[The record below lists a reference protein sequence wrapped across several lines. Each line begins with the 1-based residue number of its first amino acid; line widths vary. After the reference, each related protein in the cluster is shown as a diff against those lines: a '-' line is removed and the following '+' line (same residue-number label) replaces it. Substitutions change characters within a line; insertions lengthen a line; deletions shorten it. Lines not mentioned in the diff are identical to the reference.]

1 MMGGQSSKT
10 KSVDPPSP
18 PLQGNIDS
26 QFIAELSSYEAACGL
41 DPDLKSFDI
50 TLHERTSRVI
60 NTLSTGVEGNSLS
73 FDSLKEVI
81 ESLLEM
87 NQDAAAVILE
97 CKEDIWNNG
106 DLFLLVKEYFENSV
120 NILDFC
126 TALDNCLKRAR
137 HSQLIIKLA
146 VKKFEEEVE
155 LQCGVDEKR
164 YVKTLEELNRFKEA
178 GNPFTDEFF
187 ALFQSVNKQQLSM
200 LRKLQKRKS
209 KLDKK
214 LKNLK
219 TWRRVSNVL
228 FVSVFVS
235 VLIFS
240 VVAAAIAA
248 PPVVTALAGAMAVPI
263 GSLGKWCNSL
273 WKRYEDEVK
282 REKVLLTSLHVNTDI
297 QIKDVEN
304 INALV
309 NKLKIEIDSFMYNVD
324 FALKEED
331 VLKLVIDEIKKKLEM
346 FMETIEVL
354 GEHAGKCRR
363 DVTQART
370 VISQKIVKYLDK

>member
-26 QFIAELSSYEAACGL
+26 QFVAELSSYEADCGL

-50 TLHERTSRVI
+50 NLHERTSRVI
-60 NTLSTGVEGNSLS
+60 NTLSTGVEGQFLS

-87 NQDAAAVILE
+87 NQDAASVILE
-97 CKEDIWNNG
+97 CKEDIWSNR
-106 DLFLLVKEYFENSV
+106 DLFGLVKEYFENSV

-137 HSQLIIKLA
+137 HSQLIIQLA
-146 VKKFEEEVE
+146 VKKFEEEAE

-164 YVKTLEELNRFKEA
+164 YVKTLDELNRFKEA

-187 ALFQSVNKQQLSM
+187 ALFQSVNKQQMSM
-200 LRKLQKRKS
+200 LFKLQKRKK

-214 LKNLK
+214 LKNMK

-248 PPVVTALAGAMAVPI
+248 PPVVTALAAAMAVPI
-263 GSLGKWCNSL
+263 GSVGKWCNSL
-273 WKRYEDEVK
+273 WKRYEDEAK
-282 REKVLLTSLHVNTDI
+282 KEKLLLASLHVNTKI
-297 QIKDVEN
+297 QIEDMKN

-309 NKLKIEIDSFMYNVD
+309 DKLKIGIDSFMYSADV
-324 FALKEED
+324 ALKEED
-331 VLKLVIDEIKKKLEM
+331 ALKLAIDDIKKKLEM

-354 GEHAGKCRR
+354 GEHADKCSR
-363 DVTQART
+363 DIRQART
-370 VISQKIVKYLDK
+370 VISQRIVKYLDK

>member
-1 MMGGQSSKT
+1 MMGGQCSKT
-10 KSVDPPSP
+10 KSVNPPSP
-18 PLQGNIDS
+18 PLHGSSDS
-26 QFIAELSSYEAACGL
+26 QFMAELSSYEAACGL

-50 TLHERTSRVI
+50 NLHERTSRVI

-87 NQDAAAVILE
+87 NQDAASVILE
-97 CKEDIWNNG
+97 CKEDIWNNR
-106 DLFLLVKEYFENSV
+106 DLFGLVKEYFENSV

-155 LQCGVDEKR
+155 LQCGADEKR
-164 YVKTLEELNRFKEA
+164 YVKTMEELNRFKEA

-187 ALFQSVNKQQLSM
+187 ALFQSVNKQQMSM

-214 LKNLK
+214 LKNMK

-248 PPVVTALAGAMAVPI
+248 PPVVTALAAAMAVPI
-263 GSLGKWCNSL
+263 GSVGKWCDSL
-273 WKRYEDEVK
+273 WKRWENEVK
-282 REKVLLTSLHVNTDI
+282 KENELLASIYVNTYI
-297 QIKDVEN
+297 QIQDVES

-309 NKLKIEIDSFMYNVD
+309 NNLKIGIDSFMYNVD

-331 VLKLVIDEIKKKLEM
+331 VLKLAIDEIKKKLDK
-346 FMETIEVL
+346 FMENIEDL
-354 GEHAGKCRR
+354 GGHADKCSR
-363 DVTQART
+363 DIRQART
-370 VISQKIVKYLDK
+370 VISRKIVKYLDK